1 MSGETISIALSA
13 ATLIVIAATAIAA
26 IVQLRHLRTSN
37 QLTALL
43 EILDQ
48 WNQPTLLAAYS
59 HFNQNMPDKIDDP
72 EYVKVLQTGGS
83 MDRGAHPEFLVCD
96 LWEQV
101 GTYAKYGLIDETILL
116 DIVAAQVSNAWKRVW
131 PAIEI
136 IRRRTGPATFENF
149 EYLAVRA
156 ELFQRRTPNGV
167 YPRNLPRMA
176 DLPRA

>member
-1 MSGETISIALSA
+1 M
-13 ATLIVIAATAIAA
+13 
-26 IVQLRHLRTSN
+26 
-37 QLTALL
+37 
-43 EILDQ
+43 
-48 WNQPTLLAAYS
+48 
-59 HFNQNMPDKIDDP
+59 
-72 EYVKVLQTGGS
+72 
-83 MDRGAHPEFLVCD
+83 CD

-167 YPRNLPRMA
+167 YPRNLPRMVWHCSTKFA
-176 DLPRA
+176 GDAELAAVDLAGFPRFGVCWDPS